1 MVAKPSEVM
10 DILNALLSALDMQD
24 NLEVSDIIKNKVPIV
39 LDYYI
44 EYFSKT
50 LELIKSSQIN

>member
-1 MVAKPSEVM
+1 M
-10 DILNALLSALDMQD
+10 DILNALLGALDMQD

>member
-10 DILNALLSALDMQD
+10 DILNALLGALDMQD

>member
-1 MVAKPSEVM
+1 LVAKPSEVM
-10 DILNALLSALDMQD
+10 DILNALLGALDMQD